1 MSQWLSD
8 NWRGRNENRKIMERR
23 NFLRMIAEVAGLLAL
38 PAPALARAPRSVLLQ
53 VSPVAGFQYHEGERL
68 WPDLAES
75 DALALVR
82 EPENPYDSRAVR
94 VDWRGRKLGYVPRV
108 ENTAIAQM
116 LDRGERLEVRSP
128 RFDRPAIRGSG

>member
-68 WPDLAES
+68 
-75 DALALVR
+75 
-82 EPENPYDSRAVR
+82 
-94 VDWRGRKLGYVPRV
+94 
-108 ENTAIAQM
+108 
-116 LDRGERLEVRSP
+116 
-128 RFDRPAIRGSG
+128 